1 MSKNP
6 DDEESEEI
14 EKTVEESEEEDDE
27 EEDNKK
33 SQQSK
38 KDAGSKKIV
47 TVPQNSNS
55 PSKKSSKD
63 AKKITIDAG
72 GQNAVLPTFN
82 EMMKSDPNEELKAPS
97 LHYSEKYGKNSQ
109 KSQKSKNTQK
119 SQKLPKIKPQNSK
132 LPTFT
137 EFIKSEPGEELE
149 PPSVHYSEKYG
160 KNSQKSQ
167 KTQKTQKSQKPQKLP
182 KIENPNANLPTFN
195 EFMNSDPNEEL
206 NAPSIHYSEKYSK
219 ASKKSKRIEEQ
230 KIKEDTAE
238 KQKEEGKD
246 MITFENYMKDDPEMS
261 LPVQA
266 INYNKRYADADQ
278 ESKKEIKSRQSNK
291 SKATSKKSKPSTL
304 YMYQDLINGDPDK
317 QYNLKDIDYNRR
329 YLISEEQSNKS
340 KKTEKRELLGNV
352 MPERVIVTD
361 ENEKANLP
369 KLFCSICNKFPLQP
383 SVCSECK
390 NIFCSECLKGKSK
403 CPKCNSIYKHTDLDE
418 ELGKLFSLCRIIC
431 TYLPCGCNEQ
441 LPPNELLNHEE
452 MCKNKPKICENC
464 NEKMTYGKYL
474 NHFKQCKLDYSECE
488 VCGYKDSVK
497 EFEKTNKKVE
507 HIKHLLLPEIENIVK
522 NEVEKAVL
530 AINDSLDRREA
541 NKEPKDDKF
550 EQEFRQKLLDIQQ
563 LLLNIQPKDFIG
575 KKDDIGIMTKASY
588 LDRKIKNIKLVLTVP
603 SQVDNAFDCNNKYC
617 VLHTFTNDNFI
628 IYPNMKYGINS
639 YNLSNEKDLNIIPNA
654 FESNITCM
662 SSCSNSKKSL
672 TYFAASSY
680 DRSIKVYSVENGWKK
695 IKTYKEIFDDYSNF
709 CLDLFCSNNQLI
721 LLAANENLKQVKVL
735 YPEENKESEQN
746 LIKSMTH
753 KNKILCLKHNPAN
766 EEEFFIGTEEGVH
779 LYNIFNLVGENDD
792 KNKNVEQEREFID
805 KNEDKAK
812 HVCITFIE
820 EEKNYMIEGDSIGIM
835 RVWSIKD
842 GELRKKIKRGI
853 LKYQISSLD
862 SWSGRFIIGGT
873 KDGKL
878 VIFDIFD
885 GIAFGEFGEHK
896 GYVYSVKVSEHWKY
910 EKIITSC
917 GFDGQLKIWA
927 SLDN

>member
-6 DDEESEEI
+6 EEEEASEEG
-14 EKTVEESEEEDDE
+14 TEEED
-27 EEDNKK
+27 EEDKEDKEKDSKK
-33 SQQSK
+33 SKQSK
-38 KDAGSKKIV
+38 NDTGSKKIV
-47 TVPQNSNS
+47 TVPQNPNTPSIKSSNKS
-55 PSKKSSKD
+55 SNISSHKSSKKSNKM
-63 AKKITIDAG
+63 TIDAG
-72 GQNAVLPTFN
+72 GKNTVLPTFN
-82 EMMKSDPNEELKAPS
+82 EIMKSDPDEELKVPS

-109 KSQKSKNTQK
+109 NSQKSQKTKNTQK

-132 LPTFT
+132 LPTFN
-137 EFIKSEPGEELE
+137 EFIKSEPSEELE
-149 PPSVHYSEKYG
+149 LPSVHYSEKYG

-167 KTQKTQKSQKPQKLP
+167 KTQKTQKSQKSQNSQK
-182 KIENPNANLPTFN
+182 
-195 EFMNSDPNEEL
+195 S
-206 NAPSIHYSEKYSK
+206 
-219 ASKKSKRIEEQ
+219 Q
-230 KIKEDTAE
+230 KIKEDKVE
-238 KQKEEGKD
+238 KQQEDEKD
-246 MITFENYMKDDPEMS
+246 MITFENYMKSDPDMP
-261 LPVQA
+261 LPIQN
-266 INYNKRYADADQ
+266 INYNKRYADTDQ
-278 ESKKEIKSRQSNK
+278 ESKEEIKSKQSNK
-291 SKATSKKSKPSTL
+291 SKATSKKSKATSTL

-317 QYNLKDIDYNRR
+317 QYKLKDIDYNRR
-329 YLISEEQSNKS
+329 YLISEEQSHKS
-340 KKTEKRELLGNV
+340 KKSEKRELLGNV
-352 MPERVIVTD
+352 DPKRVIVTD
-361 ENEKANLP
+361 ENEKANLS
-369 KLFCSICNKFPLQP
+369 KLFCSNCMKFPLQP
-383 SVCSECK
+383 STCSECEK
-390 NIFCSECLKGKSK
+390 IFCSECLKGKPRCSN
-403 CPKCNSIYKHTDLDE
+403 CNSIYKHVDLNE

-431 TYLPCGCNEQ
+431 TYLPCGCNDQ
-441 LPPNELLNHEE
+441 LLPNELLNHEE

-474 NHFKQCKLDYSECE
+474 NHFKQCKEDYSECQ

-563 LLLNIQPKDFIG
+563 LLLNIQPKDFID
-575 KKDDIGIMTKASY
+575 KKDDIGTMTKASY

-709 CLDLFCSNNQLI
+709 CLDLYCSNNQLI

-753 KNKILCLKHNPAN
+753 KNK
-766 EEEFFIGTEEGVH
+766 
-779 LYNIFNLVGENDD
+779 
-792 KNKNVEQEREFID
+792 
-805 KNEDKAK
+805 
-812 HVCITFIE
+812 
-820 EEKNYMIEGDSIGIM
+820 
-835 RVWSIKD
+835 
-842 GELRKKIKRGI
+842 
-853 LKYQISSLD
+853 KYD
-862 SWSGRFIIGGT
+862 T
-873 KDGKL
+873 
-878 VIFDIFD
+878 
-885 GIAFGEFGEHK
+885 
-896 GYVYSVKVSEHWKY
+896 
-910 EKIITSC
+910 
-917 GFDGQLKIWA
+917 
-927 SLDN
+927 